1 MSMCKCRELDN
12 IFERILCNRHT
23 VEHYDND
30 PISISP
36 IDHHT
41 VFSTLHL
48 YKLIKDYKS
57 DVNAN
62 KLELF
67 TARKI
72 HAIEFLLGF
81 WLVRVLSFT
90 PNCSALLHSEI
101 AFHLPLWQIV
111 LPSWQTRLQP
121 QQLRFIEQYF
131 WQRSRASVSANRK
144 SLGKANSLIVLLV
157 LFLQVISPSFC
168 WNSPG
173 NTVIETF
180 VWWIL

>member
-1 MSMCKCRELDN
+1 MSMCVFRESDN
-12 IFERILCNRHT
+12 IFECILCNCRT
-23 VEHYDND
+23 VERYCNGR
-30 PISISP
+30 ISISP

-111 LPSWQTRLQP
+111 LPSLHMRLQP
-121 QQLRFIEQYF
+121 QQLRFVEQ
-131 WQRSRASVSANRK
+131 
-144 SLGKANSLIVLLV
+144 
-157 LFLQVISPSFC
+157 
-168 WNSPG
+168 
-173 NTVIETF
+173 
-180 VWWIL
+180 